1 MIKFGPSGNSDS
13 FYAAGYAHTA
23 EAADYVREMGLDC
36 FEYSFGRG
44 VRMNTDTAARIGK
57 AFSDAGVEISV
68 HAPYFI
74 NFANPDDE
82 MAAKSY
88 GYVLDSA
95 KALRA
100 MGGKRVVFHP
110 AAQGKDGREVAVSRT
125 EDRLKILR
133 DYIYLNGLQDMMFCP
148 ETMGK
153 LAQIGT
159 PEEIVRFCK
168 IDPVFTPCVDFGHV
182 NARGQGCLKTE
193 ADYRELLEGMID
205 ALGYARM
212 KRFHVHFS
220 KIMYGAKGE
229 VKHLTFADDVYG
241 PNFEPLAQVLHE
253 LRLEPYIV
261 SESDGTQAEDA
272 RTMKTM
278 YEAAAGA
285 ERVDG

>member
-1 MIKFGPSGNSDS
+1 MIKFGPSGNSES
-13 FYAAGYAHTA
+13 FYAAGYEHTE
-23 EAADYVREMGLDC
+23 EAAAYVKEMGLDC

-44 VRMNTDTAARIGK
+44 VRMTEGKARSIGK
-57 AFSDAGVEISV
+57 AFAEAGVEISV

-95 KALRA
+95 KMVRL
-100 MGGKRVVFHP
+100 MGGKRIVFHP
-110 AAQGKDGREVAVSRT
+110 AAQGKDSRETAVSRA

-133 DYIYLNGLQDMMFCP
+133 DYIYLNGLEGLMFCP

-168 IDPVFTPCVDFGHV
+168 IDRVFTPCVDFGHV
-182 NARGQGCLKTE
+182 NAREQGSLKAA
-193 ADYRELLEGMID
+193 ADYRRLLEYMIGE
-205 ALGYARM
+205 LGYERM
-212 KRFHVHFS
+212 KHFHVHFS

-229 VKHLTFADDVYG
+229 IKHLTFSDAVYG
-241 PNFEPLAQVLHE
+241 PEFEPLAEVLHA
-253 LRLEPYIV
+253 LALEPYIV

-272 RTMKTM
+272 RAMKRM
-278 YEAAAGA
+278 YEACA
-285 ERVDG
+285 D

>member
-1 MIKFGPSGNSDS
+1 MIRFGPSGNSES
-13 FYAAGYAHTA
+13 FYAAGYEHTE
-23 EAADYVREMGLDC
+23 EAAAYVKEMGLDC

-44 VRMNTDTAARIGK
+44 VRMTEAKARSIGQAFAAE
-57 AFSDAGVEISV
+57 GVELSV

-95 KALRA
+95 KMVRL

-110 AAQGKDGREVAVSRT
+110 AAQGKDSRETAVSRA
-125 EDRLKILR
+125 EERLKILR
-133 DYIYLNGLQDMMFCP
+133 DYIYLNELDDLMFCP

-159 PEEIVRFCK
+159 PEEIVRFCR
-168 IDPVFTPCVDFGHV
+168 IDRVFTPCVDFGHV
-182 NARGQGCLKTE
+182 NAREQGSLKTA
-193 ADYRELLEGMID
+193 ADYKRLLNYMIGE
-205 ALGYARM
+205 LGYERM
-212 KRFHVHFS
+212 KHFHVHFS

-229 VKHLTFADDVYG
+229 IKHLTFADEVYG
-241 PNFEPLAQVLHE
+241 PQFEPLAEVLHE
-253 LRLEPYIV
+253 LALEPYIV

-272 RTMKTM
+272 LAMKRM
-278 YEAAAGA
+278 YEAYRG
-285 ERVDG
+285 

>member
-1 MIKFGPSGNSDS
+1 MIRFGPSGNSES
-13 FYAAGYAHTA
+13 FYAAGYEHTE
-23 EAADYVREMGLDC
+23 EAAAYVKEMGLDC

-44 VRMNTDTAARIGK
+44 VRMTEAKARSIGQAFAAE
-57 AFSDAGVEISV
+57 GVELSV

-95 KALRA
+95 KMVRL

-110 AAQGKDGREVAVSRT
+110 AAQGKDSRETAVSRA
-125 EDRLKILR
+125 EERLKILR
-133 DYIYLNGLQDMMFCP
+133 DYIYLNELDDLMFCP

-159 PEEIVRFCK
+159 PEEIVRFCR
-168 IDPVFTPCVDFGHV
+168 IDRVFTPCVDFGHV
-182 NARGQGCLKTE
+182 NAREQGSLKTA
-193 ADYRELLEGMID
+193 ADYKRLLNYMIGE
-205 ALGYARM
+205 LGYERM
-212 KRFHVHFS
+212 KHFHVHFS

-229 VKHLTFADDVYG
+229 IKHLTFADEVYG
-241 PNFEPLAQVLHE
+241 PQFEPLAEVLHE
-253 LRLEPYIV
+253 LALEPYIV

-272 RTMKTM
+272 LAMKHM
-278 YEAAAGA
+278 YEAYRG
-285 ERVDG
+285 

>member
-1 MIKFGPSGNSDS
+1 MIKFGPSGNSES
-13 FYAAGYAHTA
+13 FYAAGYEHTE
-23 EAADYVREMGLDC
+23 EAAAYVKEMGLDC

-44 VRMNTDTAARIGK
+44 VRMTEGKARSIGK
-57 AFSDAGVEISV
+57 AFAEAGVEISV

-95 KALRA
+95 KMVRL
-100 MGGKRVVFHP
+100 MGGKRIVFHP
-110 AAQGKDGREVAVSRT
+110 AAQGKDSRETAVSRA

-133 DYIYLNGLQDMMFCP
+133 DYIYLNGLEGLMFCP

-168 IDPVFTPCVDFGHV
+168 IDRVFTPCVDFGHV
-182 NARGQGCLKTE
+182 NAREQGSLKAA
-193 ADYRELLEGMID
+193 ADYRRLLEYMIGE
-205 ALGYARM
+205 LGYERM
-212 KRFHVHFS
+212 KHFHVHFS

-229 VKHLTFADDVYG
+229 IKHLTFSDAVYG
-241 PNFEPLAQVLHE
+241 PEFEPLAEVLHA
-253 LRLEPYIV
+253 LVLEPYIV

-272 RTMKTM
+272 RAMKRM
-278 YEAAAGA
+278 YEACA
-285 ERVDG
+285 D